1 MSASIRWV
9 FDATR
14 WTAGIGDVRARL
26 GNLPPALRAIARQG
40 VASTRRRFQTGSAPD
55 GTPWKKGK
63 KKTGQTLIVSSLLLR
78 SVVDRPPEANAVE
91 WGSNREYA
99 GVHQFGFTGSVQV
112 PAHTRVVRKIFGR
125 PTKAPVVQSV
135 RAHARKM
142 DIPARP
148 YLGVSN
154 EDGSKFASILL
165 RYVSQ
170 PLTGGPGLE
179 GDAA

>member
-9 FDATR
+9 FDSAK
-14 WTAGIGDVRARL
+14 WTAGVGEVRTRL
-26 GNLPPALRAIARQG
+26 SNLPPALRAIARAG

-55 GTPWKKGK
+55 GTPWKKGR

-78 SVVDRPPEANAVE
+78 SVSDRPPEANAVE
-91 WGSNREYA
+91 WGSNRQYA
-99 GVHQFGFTGSVQV
+99 GVHQFGFNGTVQV
-112 PAHTRVVRKIFGR
+112 SAFTRVVRKIFGR

-142 DIPARP
+142 DVPARS

-154 EDGSKFASILL
+154 EDGSTFANILL
-165 RYVSQ
+165 RYAAQ
-170 PLTGGPGLE
+170 PLTGGPGIE
-179 GDAA
+179 GGAA